1 MSNGARTCQ
10 VPKNGV
16 LSYSDSLNPGT
27 VMPGCHSNSDSPGT
41 IWGLSSHQAYPPVG
55 VSLDVIVP

>member
-1 MSNGARTCQ
+1 MSNGAMTCQ
-10 VPKNGV
+10 VPKSGV

-41 IWGLSSHQAYPPVG
+41 INSTMKKKWELCTALFLAY
-55 VSLDVIVP
+55 